1 MTIFRS
7 GRRLSS
13 NQTRV
18 RCDVVGITARIEQ
31 VGKRAVKGISDA
43 MRYYAEVMLRDAISN
58 APRDT
63 GSLERALE
71 IDYDY
76 TGKNGRL
83 AVTIRVDPSA
93 PYIDPN
99 PNHKPSNKTVGD
111 YAELMERYLRPHG
124 RAAAGEKG
132 YDARAGTVAK
142 GSQAGGRYLARAVR
156 DHREALLNR
165 ARNIVRR
172 ATQ

>member
-1 MTIFRS
+1 M
-7 GRRLSS
+7 SS

-18 RCDVVGITARIEQ
+18 RCDVDGITTRIEQ
-31 VGKRAVKGISDA
+31 LGKRAAKGISDA
-43 MRYYAEVMLRDAISN
+43 MRYYAEVMLRDAIAN

-71 IDYDY
+71 VDYAH
-76 TGKNGRL
+76 TGTNRRL
-83 AVTIRVDPSA
+83 VVTIRVDPSA

-99 PNHKPSNKTVGD
+99 PNHKPTNKTVGD
-111 YAELMERYLRPHG
+111 YAELMERHLRPYG
-124 RAAAGEKG
+124 RAASGERG
-132 YDARAGTVAK
+132 YDARAETISK
-142 GSQAGGRYLARAVR
+142 GPQAGGRYLARAVR
-156 DHREALLNR
+156 DHKEALLNR

>member
-1 MTIFRS
+1 M
-7 GRRLSS
+7 SS

-18 RCDVVGITARIEQ
+18 KCDVQAITARIEQ

-43 MRYYAEVMLRDAISN
+43 MRYYAEVMLRDAIAN

-71 IDYDY
+71 IDYSY
-76 TGKNGRL
+76 GGLNGRL
-83 AVTIRVDPSA
+83 QVTIRVDPDA

-99 PNHKPSNKTVGD
+99 PNHKPTDKTVGD

-124 RAAAGEKG
+124 RGGKW
-132 YDARAGTVAK
+132 DARAGTRAK
-142 GSQAGGRYLARAVR
+142 GPQDGGRFLARAVR
-156 DHREALLNR
+156 DHMEALLNR
-165 ARNIVRR
+165 ARNLVRK
-172 ATQ
+172 ATEQ